1 MYYLHAHMQLL
12 YDYMDPDKDTYQTR
26 ELSKK
31 EILDNEYRLLLK
43 VNKFLDKANF
53 FEIPK
58 HQLAVLLHDRD
69 LDGLLIS
76 VDPSDYEMLRI
87 WTRGRMTM
95 KRPRTLILK
104 NYIRSF
110 FHWRSTGTPPS
121 INPEF
126 EVYTRVCV
134 AVRSRGEKKLFFKAF
149 KDVPCGKLEYLLPD
163 GKIKMSNF
171 DKGFLATSVVL
182 GSITVAMRSLPAI
195 ADLVKVQW
203 TWLAL
208 GLAGAI
214 GARAWI
220 GYKNKRNHYLANL
233 ATTLYYKT
241 VANNRGVL
249 TLLAD
254 RAQDEEFKEA
264 ILAYVFLLS
273 PRNRR
278 GVPGTQYTANP
289 PIYDTPQSL
298 QDRINKWLNRRFDL
312 TNVTFDIDDALEKL
326 DNLGVLVRRPN
337 GTLTV
342 LNIKDSLDIL
352 PEPSFRWQAAGAL
365 RDTENSDDK
374 MSLEESERV
383 ELHGWR

>member
-1 MYYLHAHMQLL
+1 
-12 YDYMDPDKDTYQTR
+12 MDPDKDTYQTR

-31 EILDNEYRLLLK
+31 EILDNEYHLLLK
-43 VNKFLDKANF
+43 VDKFFDKANF

-58 HQLAVLLHDRD
+58 HQLAVLLQERD

-76 VDPSDYEMLRI
+76 VDPSDYELLKM
-87 WTRGRMTM
+87 WTRGRTAV
-95 KRPRTLILK
+95 KRPRVQVIK
-104 NYIRSF
+104 NYVRSYF
-110 FHWRSTGTPPS
+110 RWRRSGSVPLS
-121 INPEF
+121 IDPEL

-149 KDVPCGKLEYLLPD
+149 KDMPCGKLEYLLPD

-171 DKGFLATSVVL
+171 DKGFLASSVLLGSSVVAL
-182 GSITVAMRSLPAI
+182 RSLPAI
-195 ADLVKVQW
+195 AEYVKVQW

-264 ILAYVFLLS
+264 ILAYTFLLS

-278 GVPGTQYTANP
+278 GVPGTQYTVSP
-289 PIYDTPQSL
+289 PIYDTPKSL
-298 QDRINKWLNRRFDL
+298 QDRINKWLEQRFDM

-326 DNLGVLVRRPN
+326 DNLGVLIRRSDGKLN
-337 GTLTV
+337 V
-342 LNIKDSLDIL
+342 LNIKDSLTIL

-365 RDTENSDDK
+365 RDSFSSDDK
-374 MSLEESERV
+374 MSIEESERV
-383 ELHGWR
+383 EQHGWR

>member
-1 MYYLHAHMQLL
+1 
-12 YDYMDPDKDTYQTR
+12 MDPDKDTYQTR

-31 EILDNEYRLLLK
+31 EILDNEYHLLLK
-43 VNKFLDKANF
+43 VDKFFDKANF

-58 HQLAVLLHDRD
+58 HQLAVLLQERD

-76 VDPSDYEMLRI
+76 VDPSDYELLKM
-87 WTRGRMTM
+87 WTRGRTTV
-95 KRPRTLILK
+95 KRPRVQVIK
-104 NYIRSF
+104 NYVRSYF
-110 FHWRSTGTPPS
+110 RWRRSGSVPLS
-121 INPEF
+121 IDPEL
-126 EVYTRVCV
+126 ELYTRVCV

-149 KDVPCGKLEYLLPD
+149 KDMPCGKLEYLLPD

-171 DKGFLATSVVL
+171 DKGFLASSVLLGSSVVAL
-182 GSITVAMRSLPAI
+182 RSLPAI
-195 ADLVKVQW
+195 AEYVKVQW

-264 ILAYVFLLS
+264 ILAYTFLLS

-278 GVPGTQYTANP
+278 GVPGTQYTVSP
-289 PIYDTPQSL
+289 PIYDTPKSL
-298 QDRINKWLNRRFDL
+298 QDRINKWLEQRFDM

-326 DNLGVLVRRPN
+326 DNLGVLIRRSDGKLN
-337 GTLTV
+337 V
-342 LNIKDSLDIL
+342 LNIKDSLAIL

-365 RDTENSDDK
+365 RDSFSSDDK
-374 MSLEESERV
+374 MSIEESERV
-383 ELHGWR
+383 EQHGWR

>member
-1 MYYLHAHMQLL
+1 
-12 YDYMDPDKDTYQTR
+12 MDPDKDTYQTR
-26 ELSKK
+26 ELAKK
-31 EILDNEYRLLLK
+31 EILDNEYHLLLK

-58 HQLAVLLHDRD
+58 HQLSVLLHDRD

-76 VDPSDYEMLRI
+76 VNPSDYELLKM
-87 WTRGRMTM
+87 WTRGRTVM
-95 KRPRTLILK
+95 KRPHSLILR
-104 NYIRSF
+104 NYIRSYLQWKRF
-110 FHWRSTGTPPS
+110 SGTRPT
-121 INPEF
+121 IDPEY

-149 KDVPCGKLEYLLPD
+149 KDVPCGKLEYLLPG
-163 GKIKMSNF
+163 GKIKMSSF
-171 DKGFLATSVVL
+171 DKTFLASSVVL
-182 GSITVAMRSLPAI
+182 GGLTIGLRSLPAI
-195 ADLVKVQW
+195 ADLVNVQW
-203 TWLAL
+203 TWLAFAL
-208 GLAGAI
+208 TAAT

-233 ATTLYYKT
+233 ASTLYYKT

-278 GVPGTQYTANP
+278 GVPGTQYTTNP
-289 PIYDTPQSL
+289 PIYDTPETL
-298 QDRINKWLNRRFDL
+298 QERINTWLKQRFEL
-312 TNVTFDIDDALEKL
+312 TDITFDIDDALEKL
-326 DNLGVLVRRPN
+326 DNLGVLVRRSDRK
-337 GTLTV
+337 LSV
-342 LNIKDSLDIL
+342 LDIKDSLAVL
-352 PEPSFRWQAAGAL
+352 PEPSICWKAAVAL
-365 RDTENSDDK
+365 RDTESSDDK
-374 MSLEESERV
+374 MGIEESERV

>member
-1 MYYLHAHMQLL
+1 
-12 YDYMDPDKDTYQTR
+12 MDPDKDTYQTR

-31 EILDNEYRLLLK
+31 EILDNEYHLLLK
-43 VNKFLDKANF
+43 VDKFFDKANF

-58 HQLAVLLHDRD
+58 HQLAVLLQERD

-76 VDPSDYEMLRI
+76 VDPSDYELLKM
-87 WTRGRMTM
+87 WTRGRTAV
-95 KRPRTLILK
+95 KRPRVQVIK
-104 NYIRSF
+104 NYVRSYF
-110 FHWRSTGTPPS
+110 RWRRSGSVPLS
-121 INPEF
+121 IDPEL

-149 KDVPCGKLEYLLPD
+149 KDMPCGKLEYLLPD

-171 DKGFLATSVVL
+171 DKGFLASSVLLGSSVVAL
-182 GSITVAMRSLPAI
+182 RSLPAI
-195 ADLVKVQW
+195 AEYVKVQW

-264 ILAYVFLLS
+264 ILAYTFLLS

-278 GVPGTQYTANP
+278 GVPGTQYTASP
-289 PIYDTPQSL
+289 PIYDTPKSL
-298 QDRINKWLNRRFDL
+298 QDRINKWLEQRFDM

-326 DNLGVLVRRPN
+326 DNLGVLIRRSDGKLN
-337 GTLTV
+337 V
-342 LNIKDSLDIL
+342 LNIKDSLTIL

-365 RDTENSDDK
+365 RDSFSSDDK
-374 MSLEESERV
+374 MSIEESERV
-383 ELHGWR
+383 EQHGWR